1 MCTRF
6 LLTCI
11 SSYFF
16 DGNHTLDDLHEIIV
30 KDAETLYREGMAV
43 P

>member
-1 MCTRF
+1 MTTRF

-16 DGNHTLDDLHEIIV
+16 DGPHTLDDLRETIA
-30 KDAETLYREGMAV
+30 KDSQTLYRDGMAV